1 MIWFLL
7 FTFLVVAGGVA
18 VVLTRRTMDG
28 QRSERLADAA
38 HGLEMSFR
46 ADAGELMAGWFK
58 RLPLFHAGSNR
69 VIRHVIQGAYA
80 DSTAYV
86 FDLEFVGDTHKTTEQ
101 TVVAFDL
108 SPIAV
113 PTFSLWPAKALFE
126 SSLMP
131 EDAAEI
137 VSLPEQPEFADVYRL
152 YGSQA
157 DATRRVF
164 SRPVVLHLEQNADWS
179 IEGCGRWLVM
189 YRLGKLEAPGRISQ
203 MLAEAHQTLRVMDI
217 TKLAAAQATAQAA
230 GNARPTSPTAPAVAA
245 AGY

>member
-7 FTFLVVAGGVA
+7 FTFLVIAGGVA
-18 VVLTRRTMDG
+18 VVLARRTMDG
-28 QRSERLADAA
+28 QRPERLADAA
-38 HGLEMSFR
+38 HVLEMSFR

-58 RLPLFHAGSNR
+58 RLPLFQAGVNR

-86 FDLEFVGDTHKTTEQ
+86 FDFEFVGDTGKATEQ

-108 SPIAV
+108 NPVTV

-164 SRPVVLHLEQNADWS
+164 SRPIVLHLEQSADWS

-203 MLAEAHQTLRVMDI
+203 MLAEAYQTLRVMDVA
-217 TKLAAAQATAQAA
+217 KLAAVQAMAQES
-230 GNARPTSPTAPAVAA
+230 GKARTTSPAAPAIAA
-245 AGY
+245 AN